1 MKGAKGQGNERERE
15 REREKTAKA
24 ARLTKMMTRAGM
36 PSDHTNYEA
45 EGDDKLLVIFS

>member
-15 REREKTAKA
+15 KIAKA